1 MSTPCAYGAF
11 EWCVQTYSYG
21 IAEICVTAR
30 MLKRILLSKKKH
42 KFCCNCIES
51 ELYLSVEYFFDGSIC
66 LRRDDL
72 IPRSIVLRF
81 RLVIGVE
88 LRNQRK
94 GHKQYVSECT
104 DYIYIQ
110 LIWYTYLGRVFFW
123 RNNDSRCW
131 EFVCSRFHCDEYW
144 GKIRM

>member
-1 MSTPCAYGAF
+1 MCNCQNVEREYCA
-11 EWCVQTYSYG
+11 
-21 IAEICVTAR
+21 AR
-30 MLKRILLSKKKH
+30 RNT
-42 KFCCNCIES
+42 KFCCNCIEN

-104 DYIYIQ
+104 DYIYTID
-110 LIWYTYLGRVFFW
+110 LVYL
-123 RNNDSRCW
+123 S
-131 EFVCSRFHCDEYW
+131 
-144 GKIRM
+144 

>member
-1 MSTPCAYGAF
+1 MWAQLPEC
-11 EWCVQTYSYG
+11 Q
-21 IAEICVTAR
+21 
-30 MLKRILLSKKKH
+30 KRILLSKKKH

-94 GHKQYVSECT
+94 GHKQYLSECT
-104 DYIYIQ
+104 DHIYTID
-110 LIWYTYLGRVFFW
+110 LVYLSWKSFSEETTMFAVENLYARDFIAMNTEV
-123 RNNDSRCW
+123 RS
-131 EFVCSRFHCDEYW
+131 ECS
-144 GKIRM
+144 